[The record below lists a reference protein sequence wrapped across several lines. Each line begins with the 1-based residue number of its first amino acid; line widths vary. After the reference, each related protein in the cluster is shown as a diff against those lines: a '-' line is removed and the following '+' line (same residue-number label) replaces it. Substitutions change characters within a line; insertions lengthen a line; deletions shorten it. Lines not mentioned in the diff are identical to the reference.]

1 MYIQSKVL
9 HCEHVFVLIFYYLY
23 YKIKALLMLICMQFV
38 VQCFN
43 CLLIQ
48 SRIFLSTNKIR
59 CVHDFGRK
67 SLETC
72 LFPFHQKKEYLYINY
87 LFFSKIHLP
96 YLRHLSVSVRY
107 MMKEQDI
114 LSYKLTSL
122 FIYSFFQAD
131 FFYSV
136 LCKYSLFKVFFSHIQ
151 QFSYKQ
157 FLKPAFL

>member
-1 MYIQSKVL
+1 MLYSA
-9 HCEHVFVLIFYYLY
+9 LIVCWFNPEYFW
-23 YKIKALLMLICMQFV
+23 AL
-38 VQCFN
+38 
-43 CLLIQ
+43 
-48 SRIFLSTNKIR
+48 NKIR

-131 FFYSV
+131 FFYST
-136 LCKYSLFKVFFSHIQ
+136 LCKYSLLWGFFLSHTTTFHMNSSSNQ
-151 QFSYKQ
+151 LSYNFYFRPFDTNKN
-157 FLKPAFL
+157 

>member
-1 MYIQSKVL
+1 MISA
-9 HCEHVFVLIFYYLY
+9 EN
-23 YKIKALLMLICMQFV
+23 LLKPA
-38 VQCFN
+38 CF
-43 CLLIQ
+43 L
-48 SRIFLSTNKIR
+48 
-59 CVHDFGRK
+59 
-67 SLETC
+67 
-72 LFPFHQKKEYLYINY
+72 FHQKEESLYINY

-136 LCKYSLFKVFFSHIQ
+136 LFKYSLFKVFFSHTQ
-151 QFSYKQ
+151 QFSYEQ

>member
-1 MYIQSKVL
+1 MCLSCFLLSLLQK
-9 HCEHVFVLIFYYLY
+9 
-23 YKIKALLMLICMQFV
+23 KALLMLICMQFV
-38 VQCFN
+38 VLCFN

-114 LSYKLTSL
+114 LSYNLTSL
-122 FIYSFFQAD
+122 FIHFFKLI
-131 FFYSV
+131 FFYSL
-136 LCKYSLFKVFFSHIQ
+136 LCKYSL
-151 QFSYKQ
+151 
-157 FLKPAFL
+157 L